1 MDDTD
6 ASARDGSSHQAQA
19 IRLLPRVGRTLS
31 ALAFWCAIGLPAVYL
46 PLLAAGV
53 ETTDGL
59 STFLLLFGLHVVA
72 LVGGRG
78 HRPTGAF
85 DSRRRS
91 IGAATLRERPSRR
104 RSPR

>member
-1 MDDTD
+1 MNDTD
-6 ASARDGSSHQAQA
+6 ASARVGSSHQAEA
-19 IRLLPRVGRTLS
+19 IRPLPRLGRTLS
-31 ALAFWCAIGLPAVYL
+31 ALSFWCAIGLPAVYL
-46 PLLAAGV
+46 PLLAAGI
-53 ETTDGL
+53 ETADGL

-85 DSRRRS
+85 DRLRRS
-91 IGAATLRERPSRR
+91 IGTGILRGRPSRR